1 MSFGDLIPI
10 KMEVYESNFF
20 SSEILSSLLERRLLG
35 VIGRDIEEEG
45 GVFLLKCLIESLF
58 GDCFLQSI

>member
-1 MSFGDLIPI
+1 MKAI
-10 KMEVYESNFF
+10 FF
-20 SSEILSSLLERRLLG
+20 SSEILSPLLERRLLG